1 MKNRYGL
8 VSIVMPAYNVA
19 STIAESISS
28 VLGQTYD
35 NWELIVVNDGSTDE
49 TSSVLSSFLSD
60 KRICVIEQENAG
72 VAAARNRGIK
82 QSAGE
87 FISFLD
93 ADDLWIKD
101 KIARQVEMFRSSKD
115 PALGLVYSRYASFS
129 TSLGAAQPRDD
140 DAYYGYLAP
149 EMRIMVYDFIATS
162 TVMTTSTVINDVG
175 LFDEMLL
182 GTEDWDLWI
191 RILSGHS
198 VGLVDDVLMMYRE
211 NPQGLSKNFQ
221 KHHAEEWKVLKKH
234 VIGNDGVISGISAKA
249 LFYHQMKLLSHYCA
263 ERQYLCFLKELFMGI
278 KDNPSYYLSPTNIW
292 DVISILMSRHRLN
305 TGQSARTSRVGPS

>member
-1 MKNRYGL
+1 MTTRRGL
-8 VSIVMPAYNVA
+8 VSIVMPAYNA
-19 STIAESISS
+19 AFTIAESISS
-28 VLGQTYD
+28 VLGQTYE
-35 NWELIVVNDGSTDE
+35 NWELIIIDDGSTDG
-49 TSSVLSSFLSD
+49 TSSAITPFLSD
-60 KRICVIEQENAG
+60 KRICLIEQENAG

-101 KIARQVEMFRSSKD
+101 KLARQVEMFRSSKD

-129 TSLGAAQPRDD
+129 TSLGAAQLRDD

-149 EMRIMVYDFIATS
+149 EKRIMVYDFIATS

-198 VGLVDDVLMMYRE
+198 VALLDDVLMMYRE

-234 VIGNDGVISGISAKA
+234 VIDNDSVMSAIASKA
-249 LFYHQMKLLSHYCA
+249 LFYHDMKLLSHYCT
-263 ERQYLCFLKELFMGI
+263 ERQYLCFFKEICSGFKKKPWHYLA
-278 KDNPSYYLSPTNIW
+278 PSNVR
-292 DVISILMSRHRLN
+292 DVLSILMNRHRLN
-305 TGQSARTSRVGPS
+305 AE